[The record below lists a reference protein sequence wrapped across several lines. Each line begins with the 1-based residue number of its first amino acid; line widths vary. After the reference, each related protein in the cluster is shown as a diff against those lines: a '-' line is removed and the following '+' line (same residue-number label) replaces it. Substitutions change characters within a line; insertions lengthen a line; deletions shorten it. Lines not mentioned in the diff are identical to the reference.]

1 MKTRT
6 NRIVLLCLVALIG
19 VTAQAQKKDAKVL
32 ASSKG
37 VYLVGAPNAELD
49 EETGMKTVV
58 WHKTEDRNKQTET
71 LWAETVPTAEDFN
84 FTLPKS
90 PKNGLTS
97 LCWELTEEG
106 KYTVLHCY
114 FQMPA
119 DVLKNFW
126 LASDETGI
134 VDKETGI
141 HYRAIRSVPDCW
153 GKYFAVKASKGSM
166 LDFQIYFP
174 KLPVETTEIAIYG
187 VPNWQMRGRNIK
199 LKRAKEGNPSYDVLP
214 TFHTPRLVKEEGKY
228 HKDDADTWVAYTD
241 AHLIKPVEE
250 GTMAL
255 WRTSEAT
262 YLAYAKEQ
270 NWMREYF
277 GVHSGTVLVD
287 ESGNR
292 YKLKELVGLPIDRNF
307 WMEGY
312 SGDYFA
318 LVYVFEPL
326 PLNVETISFMEPDG
340 EPFKAWGANWEGQAA
355 TGLDVEDLRQNQS
368 LFEYN
373 KRKIFK

>member
-1 MKTRT
+1 MKTKT
-6 NRIVLLCLVALIG
+6 NKIVLLCLVALIS

-32 ASSKG
+32 ATSKG

-49 EETGMKTVV
+49 EETGMSTVV

-71 LWAETVPTAEDFN
+71 LWAENVPTAENFN
-84 FTLPKS
+84 STLPEWIKD
-90 PKNGLTS
+90 GLTS
-97 LCWELTEEG
+97 SAWELTEEG

-114 FQMPA
+114 IQMPA

-153 GKYFAVKASKGSM
+153 EKYFAVKAPKGTM

-174 KLPVETTEIAIYG
+174 KLPAETTEIAIYG
-187 VPNWQMRGRNIK
+187 VPNWQMRGRDIK
-199 LKRAKEGNPSYDVLP
+199 LKRTKEGKPSYDIAP
-214 TFHTPRLVKEEGKY
+214 TFHAPRLVKEEGKY
-228 HKDDADTWVAYTD
+228 HKNDADTWGAYID
-241 AHLIKPVEE
+241 AHLIKPVKE

-255 WRTSEAT
+255 WRTAEAT

-277 GVHSGTVLVD
+277 GIHSGTVLVD

-292 YKLKELVGLPIDRNF
+292 YKLKEVVGLPIDHNF

-318 LVYVFEPL
+318 LMYVFEPL

-340 EPFKAWGANWEGQAA
+340 EPFKAWGANWEGQAVMN
-355 TGLDVEDLRQNQS
+355 LDVEALKQNQP

-373 KRKIFK
+373 KRKIIK